1 MADVVNLDERRRVAD
16 EDVDM
21 SPSEAFLHR
30 VLQMGYTAAVS
41 GFSQQEVEH
50 AVAEGYRLA
59 RTVRALEV
67 DRA

>member
-1 MADVVNLDERRRVAD
+1 VADVVNLDERRRAAD

-21 SPSEAFLHR
+21 SPREAFLHR
-30 VLQMGYTAAVS
+30 VLQMGYSGAVS

-59 RTVRALEV
+59 RTVRALEAS
-67 DRA
+67 RG